1 MLRKH
6 NKKFSDFFPDPLCSP
21 YFGKLWAN
29 RWSYQKSEAAMR
41 KGNFMQNIW
50 FFMTFCRQTH
60 RLAAMLDYV

>member
-1 MLRKH
+1 MWE
-6 NKKFSDFFPDPLCSP
+6 NFFRAPFAPP
-21 YFGKLWAN
+21 YFIKLWAN

-41 KGNFMQNIW
+41 KGNFMYNIW